1 LRPDNCLQAPALHL
15 SCNNENQSP
24 VRGPIWWHIRTM
36 RKLIITSIL
45 LLLAPLAFGE
55 QETKVY
61 RWIDAEGVVHFDDS
75 IPPEFA
81 EYPKDVLNER
91 GVTVG
96 NLAGKKTE
104 EQLVAERIA
113 EEQRVVLEKRQR
125 EDQALVATYLNVE
138 EILLHRDRR
147 VELFQAQARVTE
159 LYLRNLKTRLDDLR
173 TDASNYRPYS
183 EDADAPL
190 IPESLNKDL
199 LRTKDTIARHKRNL
213 QKYQSDEQQIIDRF
227 DGDISRFKVLKGIA
241 ETRPVN

>member
-1 LRPDNCLQAPALHL
+1 
-15 SCNNENQSP
+15 
-24 VRGPIWWHIRTM
+24 M

-173 TDASNYRPYS
+173 TDASNFRPYS